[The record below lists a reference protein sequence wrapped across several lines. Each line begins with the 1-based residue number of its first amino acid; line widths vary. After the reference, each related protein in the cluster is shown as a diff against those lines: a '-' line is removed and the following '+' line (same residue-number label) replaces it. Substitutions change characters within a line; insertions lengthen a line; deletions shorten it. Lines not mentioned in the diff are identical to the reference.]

1 MLARCK
7 NDDTSEQGRR
17 PGDLDHP
24 QHRQEIGLR
33 TPSLTHSQRNGPGV
47 LAFDNG
53 HADALTLQALLPF
66 SEACERN
73 KAPILDVL
81 REVFADRSHVVEIGA
96 GTGQHAVHF
105 VRHLPHLSW
114 QPTDRSEYL
123 PGLAARIAAEGAPN
137 LRQPL
142 ELDVLQPEWPPLDA
156 DAIFSAN
163 ALHIM
168 GWPEVEAFFHG
179 AGRLLSGGGTL
190 AVYGPFRYCGTF
202 TSRSNADFDRILRE
216 RDAASGIRDFEAVD
230 RLALLAGLEFHR
242 DVTMPANNQLL
253 VWRR

>member
-1 MLARCK
+1 M
-7 NDDTSEQGRR
+7 
-17 PGDLDHP
+17 
-24 QHRQEIGLR
+24 
-33 TPSLTHSQRNGPGV
+33 

-73 KAPILDVL
+73 KAPILEVL

-105 VRHLPHLSW
+105 ARHLPHLSW

-137 LRQPL
+137 LRPPL
-142 ELDVLQPEWPPLDA
+142 ELDVLQPEWPPLRA

-163 ALHIM
+163 TLHIM

-179 AGRLLSGGGTL
+179 VGRLLSGGGTL

-202 TSRSNADFDRILRE
+202 TSRSNADFDRMLRE

-230 RLALLAGLEFHR
+230 RLALLAGLEFQR
-242 DVTMPANNQLL
+242 DFTMPANNQLL
-253 VWRR
+253 VWHRVLRSAS